1 MLSVLSVSKR
11 LSTDCKR
18 PVHRAFVSL
27 TVLNTF
33 FATFRYKFMAEEQ
46 MRSLKYC
53 QCWLQLSRT
62 QKSSNYF
69 GISLNFSY
77 L

>member
-27 TVLNTF
+27 TVLN
-33 FATFRYKFMAEEQ
+33 TFRYKFMAEEQ

-69 GISLNFSY
+69 GISLNFS
-77 L
+77 

>member
-46 MRSLKYC
+46 MRC
-53 QCWLQLSRT
+53 T

-69 GISLNFSY
+69 GISLKFS
-77 L
+77 